1 MRRSLRGANLRLA
14 APKEVGAMRE
24 LSERP
29 NGENAE
35 QAYERLKGPALL
47 KARRW
52 FPTLSQ
58 ADLEDVYQSAWL
70 SVVRTSS
77 PVTDLKSY
85 LYEAVRSEAL
95 MELRRRRRRSALPL
109 SDVENHLL

>member
-1 MRRSLRGANLRLA
+1 MGLSLRGANLRLA
-14 APKEVGAMRE
+14 APKRVGAMRE

-29 NGENAE
+29 NGEAAE
-35 QAYERLKGPALL
+35 RAYQRLKGPALL

-52 FPTLSQ
+52 FPTLGE

-77 PVTDLKSY
+77 PVADMKTY
-85 LYEAVRSEAL
+85 LYEAMRSEAL
-95 MELRRRRRRSALPL
+95 TELRRRRRRPALAL
-109 SDVENHLL
+109 S